1 MKQKTKDIVFL
12 HFIVLIWGF
21 TAVIGLLIDLTP
33 VEIVFYRTGIAA
45 FLLAIILFA
54 LKRSFLLSSRR
65 ALLKT
70 CIVGL
75 LLAAHWVLF
84 FFISK
89 NINCSCLFGRYG
101 DDLLLDQY
109 Y

>member
-75 LLAAHWVLF
+75 LVAAHWVLF
-84 FFISK
+84 FYQQK
-89 NINCSCLFGRYG
+89 YQLQLFVW
-101 DDLLLDQY
+101 
-109 Y
+109 